1 MATLNLDLTN
11 VERQEAFDPLP
22 NGWYPAMITE
32 SAVGSTKAND
42 GSTKL
47 DLTFVIID
55 GQYKGRKIFNTLN
68 IGNMNP
74 VAKEIAMKQ
83 LSSIAHAVG
92 VLNVQQSEWL
102 HEKPLMIRLKVR
114 QATADYDASNDV
126 SGYKAYAADAGVPA
140 GAPAAPA
147 AIPAFI
153 PPATLQQAA
162 APLVA
167 PVAAPVF
174 QPPAQQAAPVFQQ
187 PAPAAPVVAPPG
199 WTQDAMGNWLPP
211 TAAAVPVA
219 PAGLPPQQWEQP
231 GAAAAP
237 AAVPAAGA
245 VPAWAGGQPAQ

>member
-1 MATLNLDLTN
+1 MALLGLDLTN
-11 VERQEAFDPLP
+11 VEKQEAFDPLP
-22 NGWYPAMITE
+22 PGWYPAMITE

-102 HEKPLMIRLKVR
+102 HEKPLLIRLKVR
-114 QATADYDASNDV
+114 QATGDYDASNDV
-126 SGYKAYAADAGVPA
+126 SGYKAYSADVGATA

-147 AIPAFI
+147 APAIPAFI
-153 PPATLQQAA
+153 PPVAQQAA
-162 APLVA
+162 PPAAPVYQAPPQQAAPAA
-167 PVAAPVF
+167 PVAAPVT
-174 QPPAQQAAPVFQQ
+174 
-187 PAPAAPVVAPPG
+187 APPG
-199 WTQDAMGNWLPP
+199 WTQDAMGNWVPP
-211 TAAAVPVA
+211 AVVAPAAAVA
-219 PAGLPPQQWEQP
+219 PAGLPPQQWDQPQP
-231 GAAAAP
+231 GAAP

-245 VPAWAGGQPAQ
+245 VPAWAGGKPAQ